1 MFLFKKI
8 ILGYIIIVIF
18 IIGKSIELDNDKS
31 DNEEKILASGISE
44 DMSKL
49 SENVDNVVEAY
60 AEEDESDDSETPEE
74 KKKRKI
80 DKKFADLYKKE
91 FEKAQKVVDKQYSK
105 YVKGR
110 FESLDLVEYAT
121 EQLKRFWFTG
131 QCRRNYNQKCPKGWV
146 EYNDSCKAP
155 GDYRGLCNDLKDFT
169 AMGPEEKE
177 DFAWRCEVEWPCI
190 NGSEQNLK
198 IISTEKPIFE
208 GVECPFEWAP
218 ISETLCLAPKTYDG
232 ICSPIMD
239 VSNFDVAKKSLYEQ
253 KCILQ
258 KNIAS
263 SGDVRWRRVST
274 KKLNSEKTSE
284 QFEQNKISGII
295 DDGIIRI
302 I

>member
-1 MFLFKKI
+1 M
-8 ILGYIIIVIF
+8 G
-18 IIGKSIELDNDKS
+18 
-31 DNEEKILASGISE
+31 
-44 DMSKL
+44 KL

-60 AEEDESDDSETPEE
+60 GEEDKSDDSETPETPEE

-80 DKKFADLYKKE
+80 AKKFGEVYKKE
-91 FEKAQKVVDKQYSK
+91 LERAQKVVDKQYSK

-110 FESLDLVEYAT
+110 FESLDLMEYAT

-131 QCRRNYNQKCPKGWV
+131 QCRRNYDQKCPKGWV
-146 EYNDSCKAP
+146 EYNGSCKAP

-169 AMGPEEKE
+169 GMGPEEKE
-177 DFAWRCEVEWPCI
+177 NFAWRCEAEWPCI

-198 IISTEKPIFE
+198 IKLTEKPIFE

-218 ISETLCLAPKTYDG
+218 ISETLCLAPKENTT
-232 ICSPIMD
+232 
-239 VSNFDVAKKSLYEQ
+239 
-253 KCILQ
+253 
-258 KNIAS
+258 S
-263 SGDVRWRRVST
+263 SGDLRWRRAST
-274 KKLNSEKTSE
+274 KKLNSEKTAE